1 MKAAAIDLGSNSFI
15 CLIFEFNA
23 KGEFIILDD
32 KIILTRLSEGVDQT
46 KEISKKALERS
57 KAAFQEFEKMFIKH
71 GVKKVQAVA
80 TSAARDSKN
89 QKEFIDLAKQFNIPI
104 QILSGDQEAKLTYK
118 GVEDLFKNQNGLIID
133 IGGGSTEYIQV
144 INGEMVDRIS
154 LDMGV
159 VRFTER
165 YLKNLSFSEGQY
177 KLRMAIKNELEK
189 NKKINEFKNS
199 KYEMFLAVSG
209 TPTAAAS
216 ILLNGFKPDEINHFK
231 LKESDFKFLIQ
242 DYCELTLDERL
253 ARFPFVEEKRA
264 DVLPTGVLIL
274 EESLS
279 FFNLNS
285 YQISTRGIRHGLAYS
300 MYNKDSFSSC
310 D

>member
-23 KGEFIILDD
+23 KGELVTLDD
-32 KIILTRLSEGVDQT
+32 RIILTRLSEGVDKT

-57 KAAFQEFEKMFIKH
+57 KEAFQEFEKIFIKH
-71 GVKKVQAVA
+71 GITNIQAVA

-104 QILSGDQEAKLTYK
+104 QILSGDQEAKLTYS
-118 GVEDLFKNQNGLIID
+118 GVKSLFKTQNGLIID

-165 YLKNLSFSEGQY
+165 YLKDLSFFEGQ
-177 KLRMAIKNELEK
+177 KNLRIAIRNELEK
-189 NKKINEFKNS
+189 NKKVNEFKNIS
-199 KYEMFLAVSG
+199 HEVFLAVSG
-209 TPTAAAS
+209 TPTVAAS
-216 ILLNGFKPDEINHFK
+216 ILLNGFNPDEINNFK
-231 LKESDFKFLIQ
+231 LKSSDFKFLIQ
-242 DYCELTLDERL
+242 GYCELTLDERL
-253 ARFPFVEEKRA
+253 ARFPFVEEMRA

-300 MYNKDSFSSC
+300 MYNKGPNTSC